1 MNKEKCVNKK
11 LHPYW
16 KTGIYG
22 WLGEE
27 VDDNDYMCCPI
38 CGEILAMNYW
48 DYSAEHDGDNK
59 CPRCGQELDY
69 SEIYDFEDTLYFRQ
83 LLEMK
88 DKQIAEKDDN
98 LHQIYSR
105 LGVEAFGEDIHEQ
118 ALKELSEKEK
128 LLRQKI
134 GDMKST
140 DFIRMFV
147 ENGFIV
153 RAKEIDN
160 QTAIDEL
167 EKLLEKTQ
175 TLDVM
180 VQSGHYINQKKVNVV
195 FKDTI
200 DQQIKKLKGE

>member
-1 MNKEKCVNKK
+1 MDKIKCMNMK

-27 VDDNDYMCCPI
+27 VDDNDYMICPI

-59 CPRCGQELDY
+59 CPECGQELDY
-69 SEIYDFEDTLYFRQ
+69 SEIYDFEDTLYFKQ

-88 DKQIAEKDDN
+88 DDKIAYLEEKLEESEKLNKGYLSLIDNYIYQLNEKD
-98 LHQIYSR
+98 
-105 LGVEAFGEDIHEQ
+105 E
-118 ALKELSEKEK
+118 

-134 GDMKST
+134 NKMKST
-140 DFIRMFV
+140 DFIRMCV
-147 ENGFIV
+147 SCGFMV
-153 RAKEIDN
+153 QAKEIDN

-167 EKLLEKTQ
+167 EKVRSEIEFK
-175 TLDVM
+175 DNVGY
-180 VQSGHYINQKKVNVV
+180 VKSRYEVVNYINQ
-195 FKDTI
+195 
-200 DQQIKKLKGE
+200 QIAELKGEK

>member
-1 MNKEKCVNKK
+1 MSKKEKCVNKK

-59 CPRCGQELDY
+59 CPKCGQELDY

-88 DKQIAEKDDN
+88 DEQIEQ
-98 LHQIYSR
+98 LEHR
-105 LGVEAFGEDIHEQ
+105 LSNCIEPKF
-118 ALKELSEKEK
+118 
-128 LLRQKI
+128 KI
-134 GDMKST
+134 GQEIWETRPFMAWEVTSIKFEKHDGILYQMYHLGHKGT
-140 DFIRMFV
+140 DDY
-147 ENGFIV
+147 NCCIV
-153 RAKEIDN
+153 PSDNDRFFATEEEAKAKLREIQD
-160 QTAIDEL
+160 
-167 EKLLEKTQ
+167 
-175 TLDVM
+175 
-180 VQSGHYINQKKVNVV
+180 GR
-195 FKDTI
+195 
-200 DQQIKKLKGE
+200 

>member
-1 MNKEKCVNKK
+1 MSKKEKCVNKK

-59 CPRCGQELDY
+59 CPKCRQELDY

-88 DKQIAEKDDN
+88 DEQIEQ
-98 LHQIYSR
+98 LEHR
-105 LGVEAFGEDIHEQ
+105 LSNCIEPKF
-118 ALKELSEKEK
+118 
-128 LLRQKI
+128 KI
-134 GDMKST
+134 GQEV
-140 DFIRMFV
+140 FV
-147 ENGFIV
+147 IYEGFV
-153 RAKEIDN
+153 KKTEIN
-160 QTAIDEL
+160 SVT
-167 EKLLEKTQ
+167 
-175 TLDVM
+175 
-180 VQSGHYINQKKVNVV
+180 V
-195 FKDTI
+195 FKGNDLSYYCKYI
-200 DQQIKKLKGE
+200 DGERVYLELDKQELFATEEEAEKKLKEMQNETTK